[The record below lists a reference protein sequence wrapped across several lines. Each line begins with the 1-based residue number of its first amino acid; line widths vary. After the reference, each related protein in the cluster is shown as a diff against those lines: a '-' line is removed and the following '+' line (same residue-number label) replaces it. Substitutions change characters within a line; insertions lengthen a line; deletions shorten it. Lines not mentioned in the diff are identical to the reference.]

1 MGENVFQKRVKEIVT
16 RDTVT
21 LNADDTVHQGA
32 RIDGAESGLR
42 LAGD

>member
-21 LNADDTVHQGA
+21 LNADDTVHQALELMG
-32 RIDGAESGLR
+32 RIGLR